1 MASQGTTNLK
11 IAETIGLHYINVA
24 TWRNRFLKSLPTLC
38 EIEAATPEKLQEE
51 IKKILSDKQ
60 CPGAPHGDEM
70 KFSILASVL

>member
-1 MASQGTTNLK
+1 MVSQRTTNLK

-24 TWRNRFLKSLPTLC
+24 TWCNRSLKSLPTLC

-51 IKKILSDKQ
+51 IKKILSDEQ
-60 CPGAPHGDEM
+60 RPDAPHGDEM